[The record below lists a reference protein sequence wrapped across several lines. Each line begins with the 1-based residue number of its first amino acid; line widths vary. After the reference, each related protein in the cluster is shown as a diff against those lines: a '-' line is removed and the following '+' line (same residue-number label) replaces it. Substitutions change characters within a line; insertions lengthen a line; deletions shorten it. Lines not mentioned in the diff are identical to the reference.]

1 MDKQVIIILVIAII
15 IAAILYYMYST
26 SADGD
31 DTEDSSDV
39 SEPTPQKTK
48 GEILAEAESESFKNH
63 AGNVEQRLRAQLNK
77 ARENYRNYS
86 NNSNKEIKSLLERT
100 RKVSM
105 AQSPFKKKQL
115 DEEIEGFYNEMN
127 KKKVKMTE
135 NIKALERRLKKLS
148 GGDNQKEDFENE
160 VIQDAV
166 VNYSAK
172 DIPRATEIY
181 KMTYIPKPSD
191 YFGIRGLP
199 KKTYEKLRETGSSVN
214 KFMPYSVGETTA
226 RDLLFSSQG
235 LANNYNI

>member
-15 IAAILYYMYST
+15 IAGILYYMYYSSSNDSEDT
-26 SADGD
+26 S
-31 DTEDSSDV
+31 EQ
-39 SEPTPQKTK
+39 TPQKTK
-48 GEILAEAESESFKNH
+48 AEPESFENH
-63 AGNVEQRLRAQLNK
+63 MGNVEQRLRNQLNK
-77 ARENYRNYS
+77 AQENYKNYS
-86 NNSNKEIKSLLERT
+86 NNAGKKIKSLLERT

-148 GGDNQKEDFENE
+148 GGNSNQKEDFENE

-172 DIPRATEIY
+172 DIPRATELY
-181 KMTYIPKPSD
+181 RMTYIPKPSD